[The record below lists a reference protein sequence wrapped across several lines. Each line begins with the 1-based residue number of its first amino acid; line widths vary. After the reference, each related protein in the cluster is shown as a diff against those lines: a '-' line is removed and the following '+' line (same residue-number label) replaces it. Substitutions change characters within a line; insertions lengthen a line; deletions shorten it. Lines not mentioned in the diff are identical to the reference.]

1 MTSIRSYAKAL
12 VTAAAL
18 TLLTTGSTAHA
29 QDKPN
34 TTSGHGDFI
43 VTCLSIPDVG
53 RGDGLA
59 LILQTPEGHTYLYDT
74 GSGYPTTAN
83 ASGWV
88 GNFNAGRDLI
98 DPFLRKHHI
107 KKIDGIAISH
117 AHWDH
122 YGGLIW
128 LLDHYKIGKVYDS
141 GYDFPG
147 PLPPAWQAELGG
159 YAKLRDRFKKF
170 GIYQKVEAGDKLPWD
185 RQLDVEVIA
194 PPKGFFPGLKQ
205 NLYPAYDIPAHH
217 LVNAN
222 SLEMRIRH
230 GNLVFL
236 LPGDIQGED
245 QVASLLRLVPA
256 EKFKA
261 DILIAPG
268 HGISAHQMPEFA
280 AAVQPKVVLA
290 SAFKSVAESSNAPAI
305 YGKYGAKV
313 YITGLDGTITVL
325 SDGYHFNVH
334 TEGNNETN
342 YF

>member
-1 MTSIRSYAKAL
+1 MNSIRSYAKVL

-18 TLLTTGSTAHA
+18 TLLTMGSTVHA
-29 QDKPN
+29 QD
-34 TTSGHGDFI
+34 TQSVIGRHGAFT
-43 VTCLSIPDVG
+43 VTCLSIPDIG
-53 RGDGLA
+53 RGAGLA

-74 GSGYPTTAN
+74 GSGYPTTAH

-128 LLDHYKIGKVYDS
+128 LIDHYKIGKVYDS
-141 GYDFPG
+141 GYDIPG
-147 PLPPAWQAELGG
+147 PVPPEWQLELHG
-159 YAKLRDRFKKF
+159 YSKLRDRFKRL
-170 GIYQKVEAGDKLPWD
+170 GIYQKVAAGDKLPWD
-185 RQLDVEVIA
+185 KKLDVEVIA
-194 PPKGFFPGLKQ
+194 PPKGFFPELKQ
-205 NLYPAYDIPAHH
+205 DFYPKNDIPAHH

-222 SLEMRIRH
+222 SMEIRIRH

-236 LPGDIQGED
+236 FPGDIQGVD
-245 QVASLLRLVPA
+245 QVASLLHIVPA
-256 EKFKA
+256 EKLKA

-268 HGISAHQMPEFA
+268 HGISAHQTPEFA
-280 AAVQPKVVLA
+280 AAVQPKIVVA
-290 SAFKSVAESSNAPAI
+290 SVFKRIAGSSNAPAI

-313 YITGLDGTITVL
+313 YITGLDGAVTIL
-325 SDGYHFNVH
+325 SDGYHFDVH